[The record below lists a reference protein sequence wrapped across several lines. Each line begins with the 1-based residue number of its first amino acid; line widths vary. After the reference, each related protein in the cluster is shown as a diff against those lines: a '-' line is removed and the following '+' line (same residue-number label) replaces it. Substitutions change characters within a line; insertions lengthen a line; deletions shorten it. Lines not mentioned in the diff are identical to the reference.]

1 MIENGCLIVV
11 EKSWAEDSLFN
22 RLFIKNYYE
31 FKSATATAKWKLR
44 ATRSA
49 GERADPQAAGNRELL
64 LRSGFRYCD
73 AFFKWYNFSGLI
85 AVK

>member
-1 MIENGCLIVV
+1 MGREKYIPAGTSGKKREALENILVP
-11 EKSWAEDSLFN
+11 
-22 RLFIKNYYE
+22 Y
-31 FKSATATAKWKLR
+31 KLL
-44 ATRSA
+44 
-49 GERADPQAAGNRELL
+49 ENRELL